1 MNTITAAVVASN
13 GDSATAVAFSP
24 QDLENA
30 PVAQAFRDNNIALK
44 FFSDTS
50 EDRFAR
56 PTTHCVELTHRD
68 PIPIGVTEHEKGTV
82 RYRFRDQHQPRS
94 WRQMHAGMTYELL
107 DRYDA
112 TWDVEGYART
122 PFSPTPYNR
131 PNQIRPPSNFA
142 QSNSYALPYTPPE
155 GSY

>member
-1 MNTITAAVVASN
+1 MNTITAAVAASN

-44 FFSDTS
+44 LFRDAD

-68 PIPIGVTEHEKGTV
+68 PIPVGVIEHEKGTP
-82 RYRFRDQHQPRS
+82 RYSFSAQRQPWS
-94 WRQMHAGMTYELL
+94 WRQMLAGMTDEVKTELL
-107 DRYDA
+107 GNPR
-112 TWDVEGYART
+112 EGVVSVWCA
-122 PFSPTPYNR
+122 PIP
-131 PNQIRPPSNFA
+131 
-142 QSNSYALPYTPPE
+142 
-155 GSY
+155 GSYDHNRAAAWTKIRLGIRRRP